1 MPFVDLHP
9 ARGKCGTGI
18 TISRSDRNGVIVSIS
33 GAAREALRLT
43 AGDHVRIQ
51 HDADP
56 ALPRLRIMRDDGGQF
71 VANLSPGG
79 KKRGDSADATLLVRV
94 GRTPALAG
102 DPASGLDCT
111 WEAASIPAAIEIDL
125 PREMR
130 STTSVQVSAGNG
142 RTASVTLPGRTPVD
156 RVKPPA

>member
-9 ARGKCGTGI
+9 VRAKSGTGI
-18 TISRSDRNGVIVSIS
+18 SISRSDRNGVIVAIS
-33 GAAREALRLT
+33 GTAREALRLT
-43 AGDHVRIQ
+43 AGDRVRIQ

-79 KKRGDSADATLLVRV
+79 KKRGDSPDATLIVRV
-94 GRTPALAG
+94 GRIPALAG
-102 DPASGLDCT
+102 EAVKGLDCT
-111 WEAASIPAAIEIDL
+111 WETAASPAAIEIDL

-130 STTSVQVSAGNG
+130 CTTSVQVGAGNG
-142 RTASVTLPGRTPVD
+142 RSTTVTLPGRTPVD
-156 RVKPPA
+156 RAKQPV